1 MAIIWRLCLLIIGC
15 AVCKIQAAALQT
27 TELIQ
32 ANGKS
37 NENADETVS
46 TYQPSEDEHIAV
58 NDSKVIIDLYKP
70 NQRVHEANSDE
81 KGNDEL
87 SSSAAVNKNVK
98 PFVQVVI
105 NQQDSGFVPE
115 PTKDIP
121 FSEDLTTEASP
132 TTGSD
137 PLQLIPPAS
146 VNASIKQFEKESKQ
160 KQGQIIIRYAFQILF
175 TPFF

>member
-27 TELIQ
+27 TETIDV
-32 ANGKS
+32 NGKT
-37 NENADETVS
+37 NENADETES
-46 TYQPSEDEHIAV
+46 TYRPSEDDHIAV
-58 NDSKVIIDLYKP
+58 NDSKVIIDLYSP
-70 NQRVHEANSDE
+70 NQRVHETKSDE
-81 KGNDEL
+81 NGSVE
-87 SSSAAVNKNVK
+87 SSSAAVKKNVT

-105 NQQDSGFVPE
+105 NQPDSGIVSE

-121 FSEDLTTEASP
+121 FIENLSTEASP

-146 VNASIKQFEKESKQ
+146 VNASIKHSEKESKQ
-160 KQGQIIIRYAFQILF
+160 KQGQIIIRYAFLIIFFF
-175 TPFF
+175 TPF